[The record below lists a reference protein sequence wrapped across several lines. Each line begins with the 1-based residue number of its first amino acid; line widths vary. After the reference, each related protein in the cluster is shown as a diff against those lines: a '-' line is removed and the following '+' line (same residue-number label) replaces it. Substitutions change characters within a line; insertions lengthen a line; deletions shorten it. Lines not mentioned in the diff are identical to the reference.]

1 MIIMEVMKYGF
12 YGMFRFEKIMF
23 AQKIG
28 GKFREKS
35 ISIFIIHNQYIGI
48 DWMWEEN
55 PGSKD

>member
-1 MIIMEVMKYGF
+1 MIIMEVIKYGF

-35 ISIFIIHNQYIGI
+35 ISIFIIHN
-48 DWMWEEN
+48 
-55 PGSKD
+55 